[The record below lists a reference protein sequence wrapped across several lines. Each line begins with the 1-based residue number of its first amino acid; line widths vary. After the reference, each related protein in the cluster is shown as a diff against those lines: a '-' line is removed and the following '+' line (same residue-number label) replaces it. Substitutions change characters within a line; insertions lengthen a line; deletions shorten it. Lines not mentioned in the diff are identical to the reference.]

1 MMVAAVTETSTK
13 MSFIRL
19 HLSLWP

>member
-1 MMVAAVTETSTK
+1 MVAAVTETSTK